1 MDAAEKG
8 QRYAK
13 VFRKAGVLLSRG
25 RIERA
30 IEVLKEGVAMAER
43 LGDDAMA
50 RRFAAEIERAAK
62 PPEPAE

>member
-1 MDAAEKG
+1 MDAGEKG

-13 VFRKAGVLLSRG
+13 LFRKAGVLLSRG

-30 IEVLKEGVAMAER
+30 IEVLKEGAAMAEQ
-43 LGDDAMA
+43 LGDHAMA

-62 PPEPAE
+62 SPDPAK

>member
-1 MDAAEKG
+1 MDATEKG

-43 LGDDAMA
+43 LGDHAMA
-50 RRFAAEIERAAK
+50 RRFAAEIERAGRS
-62 PPEPAE
+62 PDPAE

>member
-30 IEVLKEGVAMAER
+30 IEVLKEGVAMTER
-43 LGDDAMA
+43 LGDHAMA
-50 RRFAAEIERAAK
+50 RRFTAEIERAGK
-62 PPEPAE
+62 SPDPAE